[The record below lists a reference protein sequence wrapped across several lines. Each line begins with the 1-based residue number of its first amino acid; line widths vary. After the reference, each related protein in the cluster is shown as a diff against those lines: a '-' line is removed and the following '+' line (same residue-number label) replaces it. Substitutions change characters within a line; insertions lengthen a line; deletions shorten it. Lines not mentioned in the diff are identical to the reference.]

1 MPVYTVSIQ
10 KRQGYIHRLTVTA
23 SSLEEA
29 GRQIVFPPAH
39 DREIVYKGDTKMV
52 RVAAG
57 DVTGIEIEESQTR
70 ERRERQPR
78 TN

>member
-1 MPVYTVSIQ
+1 MPIFTVSIQ
-10 KRQGYIHRLTVTA
+10 KRQGYVHRLTVTA
-23 SSLEEA
+23 ASLEEA
-29 GRQIVFPPAH
+29 GKQIVFPATH